1 MINPRFKLIECQLKR
16 LKLRQINCAQAAPSL
31 FAPLSLPLSLPC
43 CLKAKAPQGQV
54 NLIKNSKAQCKFAS
68 QQLHGKNHAP
78 QSYLS
83 PKQNNVVQTMET
95 REKRAMQEPEMETET
110 NAVIRNAND
119 AQQQPKQNTRTH
131 IKWASREW
139 EQREEEGGRGAW
151 PRDTSRPYKAGRKEG
166 RKSD

>member
-1 MINPRFKLIECQLKR
+1 MINLRFKLIECQLKR

-31 FAPLSLPLSLPC
+31 FAPLPLSLSC
-43 CLKAKAPQGQV
+43 CLKAKAPQGQE

-131 IKWASREW
+131 IK
-139 EQREEEGGRGAW
+139 
-151 PRDTSRPYKAGRKEG
+151 
-166 RKSD
+166 